1 MISAVVRY
9 PLPESID
16 RAACRDHYEKIAP
29 GFREVPGLISKH
41 FICGDEGTAGR
52 IAGGVYQWETREDAE
67 AFYSGP
73 WRAGIVERYGVEPEI
88 EYFTV
93 FCITDNAAGEVR
105 VVEPAEDAGAA

>member
-9 PLPESID
+9 PLPDSIGP
-16 RAACRDHYEKIAP
+16 AACRDHYEKIAP

-41 FICGDEGTAGR
+41 FICGEHG
-52 IAGGVYQWETREDAE
+52 IAGGVYQWETRADAE

-73 WRAGIVERYGVEPEI
+73 WRAGIVARYGVEPEI

-105 VVEPAEDAGAA
+105 VVEPAESAGAA